1 MRDAKDA
8 IVVWTKRVILNA
20 LSSHT
25 FRYAGF
31 GTWHAVSGMIAN
43 NHRRSHT
50 HHTNWPFA
58 SAHDSTLHL
67 SFSPPLS
74 LRLSFSVFLSA
85 RNAHTTLAH
94 NFVGE
99 DSMTNKSRNASREHL
114 NLCLAR
120 MPLAACKCVCECAC
134 LGRGETDRL
143 GAVV

>member
-1 MRDAKDA
+1 MQGVPLESPRSAFDLLILPIFSLCARLRILRVGAATLQTHFSSSIFQFSLFFFFRRLYLWEFVMQIDA

-67 SFSPPLS
+67 SSSPSLS
-74 LRLSFSVFLSA
+74 LISSNSVF
-85 RNAHTTLAH
+85 
-94 NFVGE
+94 
-99 DSMTNKSRNASREHL
+99 
-114 NLCLAR
+114 
-120 MPLAACKCVCECAC
+120 PL
-134 LGRGETDRL
+134 
-143 GAVV
+143 